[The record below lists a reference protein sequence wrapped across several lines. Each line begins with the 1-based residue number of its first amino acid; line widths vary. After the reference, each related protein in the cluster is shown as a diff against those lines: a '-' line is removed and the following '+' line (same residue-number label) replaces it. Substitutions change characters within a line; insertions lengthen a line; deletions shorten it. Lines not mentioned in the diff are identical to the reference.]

1 VVRVLRIREIL
12 EQVIAVKPASGS
24 TFHGKVDHSQPPWC
38 APVANVIMD
47 LHALAREMEAILRLR
62 QGFPHRE
69 RGGSD
74 GNTRKA
80 LAAILRLAEA
90 ADDGTVRE
98 KTRELDG
105 WHRRAENALGET
117 EPPRKLPKEEGKPD
131 WVCPFCEQHTL
142 RMIPARGKIYCLD
155 RECKDEEGRRPSAE
169 LKFSPYTKQVLLTW
183 QDGLSGLPSPGKGKN
198 GTTEEVQG
206 NVLHVV

>member
-98 KTRELDG
+98 NILFSRPEAT
-105 WHRRAENALGET
+105 ET
-117 EPPRKLPKEEGKPD
+117 EWREACRDLGIPDEKRTHQLPF
-131 WVCPFCEQHTL
+131 VARRMRRRYQLRCPGCGESHT
-142 RMIPARGKIYCLD
+142 RV
-155 RECKDEEGRRPSAE
+155 RRPRRRIACLACCRLHCSGAYDDR
-169 LKFSPYTKQVLLTW
+169 FRFQVIEI
-183 QDGLSGLPSPGKGKN
+183 G
-198 GTTEEVQG
+198 E
-206 NVLHVV
+206 